1 MIALAEY
8 PSLAAMKEM
17 VESSDY
23 REIATHRDAGLVGQL
38 TINWINAQPDADSRP
53 RRTPT
58 AAALSMAG

>member
-1 MIALAEY
+1 
-8 PSLAAMKEM
+8 MKEM